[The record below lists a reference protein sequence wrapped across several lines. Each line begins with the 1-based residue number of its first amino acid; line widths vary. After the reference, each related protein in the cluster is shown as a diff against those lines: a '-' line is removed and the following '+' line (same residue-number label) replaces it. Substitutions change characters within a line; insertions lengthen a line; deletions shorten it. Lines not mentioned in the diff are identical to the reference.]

1 MDLIDDIA
9 AMFSNAAWH
18 AAYTRMGW
26 GKDKSAAATKDEF
39 EARYKYIADSGELS
53 KRLCTHLKWMAWNA
67 AWFTANTRAGN
78 HQDAA
83 KDKVGFERQA
93 RAVLGDIHRGVSLGG
108 WLLLQRWMC
117 AGVFSGV
124 SERDAWDE
132 FSLCAHLGRELAERR
147 IIAWR
152 DSWISRYERKRMH
165 LCMLACIQAC
175 LHVPASRHISCAE
188 SILPANSTCRVVHAR
203 ACCTCVREY
212 TTATTLWSSHKQ
224 VSMPCG
230 CRWGT
235 GAWRAWRP
243 WACHTSH
250 SLGLACD
257 TLTWRSNGVAS

>member
-117 AGVFSGV
+117 ASVFSGV

-152 DSWISRYERKRMH
+152 DSWILRYVAVCASTHALHVCMH
-165 LCMLACIQAC
+165 ACIQAC
-175 LHVPASRHISCAE
+175 LHKD
-188 SILPANSTCRVVHAR
+188 TCCVVNTCV
-203 ACCTCVREY
+203 CCTCVRVY

-224 VSMPCG
+224 ASMPCG
-230 CRWGT
+230 CR
-235 GAWRAWRP
+235 
-243 WACHTSH
+243 
-250 SLGLACD
+250 
-257 TLTWRSNGVAS
+257 